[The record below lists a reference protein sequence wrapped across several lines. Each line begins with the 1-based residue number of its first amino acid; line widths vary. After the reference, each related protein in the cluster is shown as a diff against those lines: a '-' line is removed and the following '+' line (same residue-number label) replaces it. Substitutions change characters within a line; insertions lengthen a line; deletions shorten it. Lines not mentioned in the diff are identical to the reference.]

1 VFKTYEPR
9 LAFGSGW
16 LLLCSAVVVCHPIAA
31 AAVDE
36 ATTPPAVQ
44 TSGDAAAAT
53 SSTAPATPSD
63 AAAAPAKP
71 AGSPAVL
78 KQIAHWEDQF
88 FTRQYATEDVDKR
101 LTRIEQLVFGTIE
114 TGSDEERIAKLKTA
128 LNQPSDGPAVPA
140 GVAEF
145 VPQTK
150 TTQAD
155 DGTPTRTNTV
165 AATPPATTSATENGS
180 TPPASSDTAGSSQP
194 AVPSAVNGIID
205 DRDTAPPV
213 VKSLNLEDK
222 PMRVAE
228 LHVNKK
234 QFDTVLKPQRVI
246 QNLSEAIRDN
256 PKDPELVYQRAKAYI
271 QLDKFDKAL
280 TDLSDAIESQ
290 PNRSDFYL
298 ARAWVYHLLGNSVMA
313 DLDLSR
319 ARFVDPHF
327 PEKVDWE
334 D

>member
-1 VFKTYEPR
+1 
-9 LAFGSGW
+9 
-16 LLLCSAVVVCHPIAA
+16 
-31 AAVDE
+31 
-36 ATTPPAVQ
+36 
-44 TSGDAAAAT
+44 
-53 SSTAPATPSD
+53 
-63 AAAAPAKP
+63 
-71 AGSPAVL
+71 VL

-88 FTRQYATEDVDKR
+88 FTRQYASEDVDKR

-145 VPQTK
+145 VPPAKNTP
-150 TTQAD
+150 QAD
-155 DGTPTRTNTV
+155 DGGGRGANTV
-165 AATPPATTSATENGS
+165 AASTPPATTTATDGSSAAPT
-180 TPPASSDTAGSSQP
+180 SSDPPKQTPSALP
-194 AVPSAVNGIID
+194 AAVNGIID
-205 DRDTAPPV
+205 DKDTAAPSAV

-222 PMRVAE
+222 PMRMAE
-228 LHVNKK
+228 LHVTKK
-234 QFDTVLKPQRVI
+234 QFDSVLKPQRVI

-280 TDLSDAIESQ
+280 ADLSDAIESQ

-319 ARFVDPHF
+319 ARFVDPRF